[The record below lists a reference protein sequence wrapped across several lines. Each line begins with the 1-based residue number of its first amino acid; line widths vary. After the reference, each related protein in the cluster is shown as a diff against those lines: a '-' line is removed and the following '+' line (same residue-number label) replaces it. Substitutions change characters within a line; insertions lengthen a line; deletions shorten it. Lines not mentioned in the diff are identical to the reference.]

1 MIRKKRSSVLLFL
14 GMALLPACSSG
25 MFAGVGNSL
34 ENLWPALRDLL
45 VNLCGLGEQDLGV
58 LTRLAIT
65 VVAFIIPFIFISR
78 IQGGGGSVLSF
89 SSSSGGGASRALG
102 AIIAVFV
109 AFSVFLFIP
118 QSVILF
124 VGTSYASI
132 VAWVLLSAPLVGGF
146 YLWSRW
152 RGHLGNF
159 HWVLLLAIGIILLA
173 LYGYGFKNMSSV
185 GVC

>member
-1 MIRKKRSSVLLFL
+1 MRPSPSVLLLFGL
-14 GMALLPACSSG
+14 ALLPACSSG
-25 MFAGVGNSL
+25 LFVGVGNSL

-45 VNLCGLGEQDLGV
+45 YNFCDLGEQDLAV
-58 LTRLAIT
+58 LARLAIT
-65 VVAFIIPFIFISR
+65 ILAFIIPFIFISR

-89 SSSSGGGASRALG
+89 GSSSGGGTSRALG
-102 AIIAVFV
+102 AVIAVFV

-118 QSVILF
+118 SSLVLF
-124 VGTSYASI
+124 ISTSYASI

-159 HWVLLLAIGIILLA
+159 HWVLLLIIGIALLV
-173 LYGYGFKNMSSV
+173 LYIYGFKNMSSA